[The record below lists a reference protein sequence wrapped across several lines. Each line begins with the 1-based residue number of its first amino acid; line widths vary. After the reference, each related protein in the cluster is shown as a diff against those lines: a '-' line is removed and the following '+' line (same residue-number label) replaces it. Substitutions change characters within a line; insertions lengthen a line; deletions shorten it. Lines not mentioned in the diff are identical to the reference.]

1 MDSGC
6 LWGVLPYFVFSSR
19 NSGTVKKLCHKIV
32 HDCIQLASKLLSI
45 LFWAFVVLG
54 KYLGTTIIFRIFETF
69 YECEISLELCEKLI
83 FTKIGIMV

>member
-54 KYLGTTIIFRIFETF
+54 KYLGLRLF
-69 YECEISLELCEKLI
+69 LEFLKL
-83 FTKIGIMV
+83 FMSVRFL